1 MANNDELAALLEG
14 LTQKTLLKNR
24 KIVLSEGVGSGTARK
39 IIEQLLMLEADDS
52 SKDIWMFV
60 NSPGG
65 EVNSGFGIYDTM
77 RFIKPEVKVIVS
89 GLAAS
94 IATVILMGAKKE
106 HRYAMPNARLLIHQ
120 PLIGGSIHGQATDI
134 EITAREII
142 KTRERLA
149 LLYNKETGQPLERI
163 QLDMERDYWM
173 TAEEAKEYGLISR
186 IVESWNQLT

>member
-1 MANNDELAALLEG
+1 MANNDELASLLEG

-24 KIVLSEGVGSGTARK
+24 KIVLSEGVGAATARK
-39 IIEQLLMLEADDS
+39 VIEQLLMLEADDS

>member
-1 MANNDELAALLEG
+1 MASNDELASLIEG

-24 KIVLSEGVGSGTARK
+24 KIVLSEGVGSSTARK
-39 IIEQLLMLEADDS
+39 VIEQLLTLEADDP
-52 SKDIWMFV
+52 SKDIWMFI

-120 PLIGGSIHGQATDI
+120 PLIGGSIQGQATDI

-163 QLDMERDYWM
+163 QLDMERDYGM
-173 TAEEAKEYGLISR
+173 TAEEAKEYGLITR